1 MGWGKSIVWSTSK
14 SEGDIM
20 YHVLMCAAAGALFIS
35 TAKGDETL
43 KFRIVGHATSFQSED
58 VGDVDG
64 HALILMRLSGLAS
77 FPDGSVAPVNWTLTG
92 DDTKGDGTWMTYV
105 NVALL
110 DGSVLRYKATG
121 SSKASGPITGS
132 LTVLGG
138 KGRFEGAKG
147 DGSINGSHPPETG
160 PNAYFDIVINIKK

>member
-1 MGWGKSIVWSTSK
+1 M
-14 SEGDIM
+14 
-20 YHVLMCAAAGALFIS
+20 
-35 TAKGDETL
+35 
-43 KFRIVGHATSFQSED
+43 
-58 VGDVDG
+58 
-64 HALILMRLSGLAS
+64 
-77 FPDGSVAPVNWTLTG
+77 NWTLAV
-92 DDTKGDGTWMTYV
+92 DDIKGDGTWMAYV

-147 DGSINGSHPPETG
+147 DGSINGSHPPGTG